1 MSTQLPDAKSSDIEL
16 TQPTHE
22 EAVEQT
28 RLNSTEWKGALSLS
42 AYLGREE
49 HLGKQKL
56 IRDGGLTSWAL
67 VTKDGNSR
75 VVLSSCETIRKKAL
89 VVHNGQVREVI
100 CHGVASVFCPPE
112 YRGKGYAGRMIR
124 DLGERLRNWQTDDQ
138 NCLFSVLYSDIGK
151 VRFIERCC
159 FIYLYANIDSNSMP
173 HINGSHTHLLT
184 SRFLRQINRWTSL
197 CRKPNSYTPM
207 ISLSFAM
214 LI

>member
-1 MSTQLPDAKSSDIEL
+1 MSAQLPDAKSSNIEL

-67 VTKDGNSR
+67 VTKDATPR
-75 VVLSSCETIRKKAL
+75 AVLSSCETIRKKAL
-89 VVHNGQVREVI
+89 VVQNGQIKEVI

-112 YRGKGYAGRMIR
+112 YRGKGYAGRMIG
-124 DLGERLRNWQTDDQ
+124 DLGEKLHDWQTDDQ
-138 NCLFSVLYSDIGK
+138 DCLFSVLYSDIGK
-151 VRFIERCC
+151 VRVWPDMSASIL
-159 FIYLYANIDSNSMP
+159 IMIAI
-173 HINGSHTHLLT
+173 
-184 SRFLRQINRWTSL
+184 L
-197 CRKPNSYTPM
+197 CRASVEAVSISTRLASSIKSNTRRFSTRSQTP
-207 ISLSFAM
+207 IR
-214 LI
+214 

>member
-138 NCLFSVLYSDIGK
+138 DCLFSVLYSDIGK
-151 VRFIERCC
+151 VGSNKRCC
-159 FIYLYANIDSNSMP
+159 FVYFYANVDSNSMP
-173 HINGSHTHLLT
+173 HINGSHSRLPT
-184 SRFLRQINRWTSL
+184 SRFLRPTTRQTSP
-197 CRKPNSYTPM
+197 CRKLNSYTPT

>member
-1 MSTQLPDAKSSDIEL
+1 MSAQLPDAKSSNVEL

-67 VTKDGNSR
+67 VTTDTTPR
-75 VVLSSCETIRKKAL
+75 AVLSSCETIRKKAL
-89 VVHNGQVREVI
+89 VVQEGRIREVI

-124 DLGERLRNWQTDDQ
+124 DLGEKLHNWQTDDRD
-138 NCLFSVLYSDIGK
+138 CLFSVLYSDIGK
-151 VRFIERCC
+151 VRF
-159 FIYLYANIDSNSMP
+159 YADI
-173 HINGSHTHLLT
+173 L
-184 SRFLRQINRWTSL
+184 
-197 CRKPNSYTPM
+197 
-207 ISLSFAM
+207 
-214 LI
+214 